1 MTDSLLIA
9 YLRYITEGRK
19 AFARIGLKDSSLR
32 ILYCLYVDRRAWT
45 ISALAEA
52 TELTRLTVRARAREA
67 VEKGFVSREDDGLRL
82 TKEGA
87 ESLHN
92 IFDEFF
98 GQVTVSLMKFHR
110 ILEGEYP
117 KFLGG

>member
-1 MTDSLLIA
+1 MTDSLLLA

-52 TELTRLTVRARAREA
+52 TDLTRLTVRVRTKGA
-67 VEKGFVSREDDGLRL
+67 VEKGFVSHEDDGMGLTEEGVERL
-82 TKEGA
+82 QY
-87 ESLHN
+87 

-98 GQVTVSLMKFHR
+98 DQVKVPLAQFHR
-110 ILEGEYP
+110 VLAR
-117 KFLGG
+117 

>member
-32 ILYCLYVDRRAWT
+32 ILYCLYVDRRGWT
-45 ISALAEA
+45 ISALADA
-52 TELTRLTVRARAREA
+52 TELTRLTVRARTKGA
-67 VEKGFVSREDDGLRL
+67 VEKGFVSHEDDGMRL

>member
-52 TELTRLTVRARAREA
+52 TELTRLTVRVRTKGA
-67 VEKGFVSREDDGLRL
+67 V
-82 TKEGA
+82 
-87 ESLHN
+87 
-92 IFDEFF
+92 
-98 GQVTVSLMKFHR
+98 
-110 ILEGEYP
+110 
-117 KFLGG
+117 